1 MIIFDVDTGSSVHI
15 DYNKKDILIVA
26 KGPTATDGLDETT
39 VTVHET
45 YFIDFTEQLKQLCST
60 LYYHELN
67 SYTFVK
73 GIEIYKFRAKDAEIN
88 AVRLWLSNFPEDFL
102 VDNMKMTEL
111 YRYVYDFTVD
121 YGSIHVKLW

>member
-39 VTVHET
+39 VTAHET

-60 LYYHELN
+60 LYYHELIVIHLLRALKYTN
-67 SYTFVK
+67 S
-73 GIEIYKFRAKDAEIN
+73 EQ
-88 AVRLWLSNFPEDFL
+88 
-102 VDNMKMTEL
+102 KML
-111 YRYVYDFTVD
+111 KSMQFHYD
-121 YGSIHVKLW
+121 

>member
-1 MIIFDVDTGSSVHI
+1 MIIFDADTDSSVHI
-15 DYNKKDILIVA
+15 DYKKKDILIVA
-26 KGPTATDGLDETT
+26 KGPTDGLDETM
-39 VTVHET
+39 VTAHET
-45 YFIDFTEQLKQLCST
+45 NFIDFTEQLKQLCST

-88 AVRLWLSNFPEDFL
+88 AVPLWLSNFPKDFS
-102 VDNMKMTEL
+102 VDNTKMTEL
-111 YRYVYDFTVD
+111 YRYVYDFTID

>member
-26 KGPTATDGLDETT
+26 KGPTDGLDETM
-39 VTVHET
+39 VTAHET
-45 YFIDFTEQLKQLCST
+45 NFIDFTEQLKQLCST

-88 AVRLWLSNFPEDFL
+88 AVPL
-102 VDNMKMTEL
+102 
-111 YRYVYDFTVD
+111 
-121 YGSIHVKLW
+121 